1 MEITAQMAAENA
13 RLAKQQRKV
22 EILANSKKV
31 QTKIQELLQ
40 KIEATS
46 EKGNTSYHEIIEIKA
61 ETIMNNGVLI
71 ISFCGVFCLLLG
83 LFSQSTLIVFASISL
98 SMFMSVWLLFLFLMK
113 KHNEQLLTQDE
124 WDCVATYLSE
134 KGFNVRIE
142 FGDCLEIRY

>member
-61 ETIMNNGVLI
+61 ETIMDNGVLI
-71 ISFCGVFCLLLG
+71 ISFCGVFCLLLLG
-83 LFSQSTLIVFASISL
+83 LFSQSTLTVFASI
-98 SMFMSVWLLFLFLMK
+98 FMSVWLLFLFLMK
-113 KHNEQLLTQDE
+113 KHNEQLLSQDE

-134 KGFNVRIE
+134 KGFNVRIA
-142 FGDCLEIRY
+142 FGKHLE

>member
-61 ETIMNNGVLI
+61 ETIMDNGVLI
-71 ISFCGVFCLLLG
+71 ISFCGVFCLLLLG
-83 LFSQSTLIVFASISL
+83 LFSQSTLTVFASI
-98 SMFMSVWLLFLFLMK
+98 FMSVWLLFLFLMSIL
-113 KHNEQLLTQDE
+113 HFLNPF
-124 WDCVATYLSE
+124 C
-134 KGFNVRIE
+134 
-142 FGDCLEIRY
+142 C

>member
-61 ETIMNNGVLI
+61 ETIMDNGVLI
-71 ISFCGVFCLLLG
+71 ISFCGVFCLLLLG
-83 LFSQSTLIVFASISL
+83 LFSQSTLTVFASI
-98 SMFMSVWLLFLFLMK
+98 FMSVWLLFLFLMK
-113 KHNEQLLTQDE
+113 KHNEQLLSQDE

>member
-13 RLAKQQRKV
+13 RLAKQQRQV
-22 EILANSKKV
+22 EVLANSKKV

-61 ETIMNNGVLI
+61 ETIKGVGVLVFSA
-71 ISFCGVFCLLLG
+71 ISIFFLLSA
-83 LFSQSTLIVFASISL
+83 LFSQSIFKSVLIELALIL
-98 SMFMSVWLLFLFLMK
+98 MSVWLLFLFLMK
-113 KHNEQLLTQDE
+113 KHNEQLLSQDE

>member
-1 MEITAQMAAENA
+1 MEITTQMAAENA

-61 ETIMNNGVLI
+61 ETIMDNRVLI
-71 ISFCGVFCLLLG
+71 IPFCGVFCLLLLE
-83 LFSQSTLIVFASISL
+83 LFSPSTLTVFASI
-98 SMFMSVWLLFLFLMK
+98 FMSVWLLFLFLMK
-113 KHNEQLLTQDE
+113 KHNEQLLSQDE

-134 KGFNVRIE
+134 KVLM
-142 FGDCLEIRY
+142 CV

>member
-46 EKGNTSYHEIIEIKA
+46 EKGNTSYHELIEIKA
-61 ETIMNNGVLI
+61 ETTMDNRVLI
-71 ISFCGVFCLLLG
+71 ISFCSVFCLLLG
-83 LFSQSTLIVFASISL
+83 LFSQSTLTVFASI
-98 SMFMSVWLLFLFLMK
+98 FMGVWLLFLFLMK
-113 KHNEQLLTQDE
+113 KHNEQLLSQDE

-134 KGFNVRIE
+134 KGFNVRIA